1 MKHGDVQS
9 VLADYLEGD
18 LPLSEQALVDAHLDA
33 CEACAL
39 EVNELRRAISLLRA
53 LPDPEPPADLADRVM
68 ARVRAGE
75 ARPGWLPRL
84 GAALSR
90 LGLGRGT
97 APIALPVTAVAAGLA
112 VAVVTGQLEVPDL
125 LGWAGEEG
133 AAAEQ
138 IARAPRPAPAPE
150 RIAAPRPA
158 PAPEQ
163 IAAPRPAP
171 APERIERRVAQAAG
185 ATAIPESRPIRTPA
199 EPAGAVLV
207 DTRSQP
213 QPTVAQVTGELLPRH
228 IEGARVVH
236 SVPTGFEGPSIEKA
250 ERARIE
256 LDRRLDL
263 LLRSPAEFARDLRRD
278 SIAAQELWLTELAK
292 RAHERDLT
300 EQVVDALRQS
310 ADVEAM
316 LLAPGLEEAL
326 RRLGADVVAAE
337 PVRP

>member
-84 GAALSR
+84 GAAFSR

-150 RIAAPRPA
+150 RI
-158 PAPEQ
+158 
-163 IAAPRPAP
+163 
-171 APERIERRVAQAAG
+171 ERRVAQAAG

-213 QPTVAQVTGELLPRH
+213 QPTVAQVTGELRPRH
-228 IEGARVVH
+228 IEGTRFVH